1 MMVRV
6 VLSLLLA
13 ASIQLAQAKQK
24 VRTWQK
30 GEITA
35 IAKPDEGG
43 RSAWGTVGSEAIPS
57 RDAPQSDSQRVSIM
71 MPVSSSFDSRW
82 ALAITL
88 PDAAYVVIVPPLP
101 GKSSLAKVKAGDTID
116 CAVEG
121 KVAYLRDTKGTVY
134 RARIQAR

>member
-1 MMVRV
+1 MMVRLV
-6 VLSLLLA
+6 VSLLLV

-24 VRTWQK
+24 VHTWQK

-35 IAKPDEGG
+35 IAKPGEEG
-43 RSAWGTVGSEAIPS
+43 RSAWGTFGSEAIPS
-57 RDAPQSDSQRVSIM
+57 KSAPQGDSQRVSEM
-71 MPVSSSFDSRW
+71 VPVSSSFDARW

-101 GKSSLAKVKAGDTID
+101 GKSSLAKAKAGDTID

-121 KVAYLRDTKGTVY
+121 KAVYLRDTKGRVY
-134 RARIQAR
+134 RARIRAQ